1 MIFGFTKTRARLA
14 GGAAIL
20 ALSAGAAM
28 AQENV
33 EQVTVT
39 STRLQAAGFDAP
51 TPTTVIGAADIA
63 QQAKPSVFD
72 TLTNLPAVQGSTG
85 AAAQAGTTSNGLIG
99 LSAIGLRGLSPLRTL
114 VLIDNQRFVAAN
126 LNGTVDVSQMPQMLI
141 QRVDIVTGGASAA
154 WGSDA
159 VAGVVNFVTDKKFE
173 GFKMNA
179 VAGLSGYGD
188 MGNVTFQAA
197 AGTSFAGGRGHFE
210 TAVEYSYNDGLLPR
224 YPQSTQH
231 TALPGNI
238 GGRDLSRT
246 SGTASYG
253 STPSQTPAGQP
264 QSFYGP
270 LRMQTQ
276 FAAYGLVQSGPKAG
290 MTFGSN
296 SVAYPEPLAG
306 GCTRSATGAL
316 SGAIGGI
323 CFGTPTAPG
332 DTIDTREFTQGLI
345 NPLTRGSVYMRAS
358 YDLTPDTEVYATLTY
373 SGVRTE
379 NTPAQGNS
387 DKSGFIHCD
396 NAYLPGTN
404 LFGVGLTAAQTQAA
418 CLAAYPTATG
428 KNIFDNGQGVPFGSN
443 WANILTDQNMHIFR
457 QTRRFVVGGDGVF
470 DMFGSKWNW
479 NSYFEHGEG
488 NTSVKIYNMPLSNTP
503 VNPATGQPD
512 NTLLSRFNLAQ
523 DAVVNAGGN
532 IVCRNTI
539 AQTFGCVPFNPFG
552 VDPINPAA
560 QAYFDNQQVPA
571 GQNQHISSIQTNR
584 QESFDFS
591 INGSPFSDWA
601 GPVAVAAGYAYR
613 EEHYSQRSDPY
624 AAGVTASTPPTVN
637 EPCTDPFIDCGL
649 TTWGPLG
656 AYNAGNYKN
665 GRGTYHVNEVF
676 VEFGVPLLNDNFWG
690 KIDADIAGRHARY
703 STAGDANTWKVGL
716 TWETP
721 IPGIRFRATQSRD
734 IRAPNLSE
742 LEPPPVGANG
752 SFNNDF
758 LASDRNHNIIGVT
771 AGNLGLK
778 PERSY
783 TTEAGIVWQ
792 PEFLPGFQASIDY
805 YRIGLAKAIFSYG
818 TQNIEDQCF
827 FQTTGT
833 IPFGNWCAQTAIR
846 TANGQPQT
854 LAQPGLVTDP
864 NNVIQIIAQPFN
876 AATMVTDGFDLEA
889 SYSFDLEDYDVP
901 GSFTFRSLINHISK
915 FTFSSGIPGTQQN
928 QELAGAV
935 NAGNNGQT
943 YTQFGGD
950 VFNYKILE
958 TQSYANDVWGF
969 DLTERWDSPG
979 VTTQNRNYIVCNPG
993 SCPAPTI
1000 QWPTI
1005 NYNKV
1010 DSMFYFDLGL
1020 HWNMSPKTQI
1030 YTKIDNVTNI
1040 RPPDIGQQDNNQVLY
1055 DVIGRMFRVGVRLN
1069 Y

>member
-1 MIFGFTKTRARLA
+1 MNYGLKTRARLA

-20 ALSAGAAM
+20 ALSAGAAL
-28 AQENV
+28 AQEGV
-33 EQVTVT
+33 EQVVVT

-51 TPTTVIGAADIA
+51 TPTTVIGAADIQA
-63 QQAKPSVFD
+63 QAKPSVFD

-126 LNGTVDVSQMPQMLI
+126 LNGTVDVSMMPQMLI

-159 VAGVVNFVTDKKFE
+159 VAGVVNFVTDRKFE
-173 GFKMNA
+173 GFKLNA

-188 MGNVTFQAA
+188 MGNVTFQTA
-197 AGTSFAGGRGHFE
+197 AGTAFAGGRGHFE
-210 TAVEYSYNDGLLPR
+210 VAGEYSYNDGLLPR
-224 YPQSTQH
+224 YPQGQQH
-231 TALPGNI
+231 TGLPGNI
-238 GGRDLSRT
+238 DGRDLSRT
-246 SGTASYG
+246 SGTANYG

-264 QSFYGP
+264 QSFYGA

-276 FAAYGLVQSGPKAG
+276 FAAYGLVQNGPKAG
-290 MTFGSN
+290 YTFGSN
-296 SVAYPEPLAG
+296 GVAYPEALAAS
-306 GCTRSATGAL
+306 CTRNATGGL
-316 SGAIGGI
+316 VGAIGGV
-323 CFGTPTAPG
+323 CFGTPSAPG
-332 DTIDTREFTQGLI
+332 DTVDTREFTQGLI
-345 NPLTRGSVYMRAS
+345 NPLTRGSLYGRIS
-358 YDLTPDTEVYATLTY
+358 YDLTPDTEIYATLTY

-387 DKSGFIHCD
+387 DKSGSIHCD
-396 NAYLPGTN
+396 NAYLPQTG
-404 LFGVGLTAAQTQAA
+404 LFGVGLTQAQTQAA
-418 CLAAYPTATG
+418 CLAAYPTPAN
-428 KNIFDNGQGVPFGSN
+428 KNIFDNGVGIPFGSN
-443 WANILTDQNMHIFR
+443 WANILTDQNMHIYR
-457 QTRRFVVGGDGVF
+457 QTRRAVLGGDGGF
-470 DMFGSKWNW
+470 DLFGKNWNW
-479 NSYFEHGEG
+479 ASYFEHGES

-503 VNPATGQPD
+503 VDPATGNPD

-523 DAVVNAGGN
+523 DAVVNPSGN

-539 AQTFGCVPFNPFG
+539 AQTFGCVPFSPFG
-552 VDPINPAA
+552 NSPINPAA
-560 QAYFDNQQVPA
+560 QAYFDNQQVSA

-584 QESFDFS
+584 QESFSFS
-591 INGSPFSDWA
+591 VDGSPIEDWA
-601 GPVAVAAGYAYR
+601 GPVAVAMGYEYR

-624 AAGVTASTPPTVN
+624 AAGVTASTPATVN

-676 VEFGVPLLNDNFWG
+676 LEIGVPLLNDSFWG
-690 KIDADIAGRHARY
+690 KMDADIAGRHARY

-721 IPGIRFRATQSRD
+721 IPGIRLRATQSRD

-758 LASDRNHNIIGVT
+758 FPADVNHNLIGVT
-771 AGNLGLK
+771 AGNLSLK

-792 PEFLPGFQASIDY
+792 PDFIPGFQLSVDY

-827 FQTTGT
+827 FQASGT
-833 IPFGNWCAQTAIR
+833 IPFNNWCAQTAIR
-846 TANGQPQT
+846 TANGQPQSI
-854 LAQPGLVTDP
+854 AVPGRVTDP
-864 NNVIQIIAQPFN
+864 NNVVQIIAQPFN
-876 AATMVTDGFDLEA
+876 AATMVTDGFDIES
-889 SYSFDLEDYDVP
+889 SYTFDLQDYDVP
-901 GSFTFRSLINHISK
+901 GTFTLRSLINHVSK
-915 FTFSSGIPGTQQN
+915 FIFSSGIPGTQQN
-928 QELAGAV
+928 QELTGAV

-950 VFNYKILE
+950 IFNYKVFE
-958 TQSYANDVWGF
+958 TQSYANDIWGF

-979 VTTQNRNYIVCNPG
+979 VSTHEPQLPYLRSGQLPG
-993 SCPAPTI
+993 AD
-1000 QWPTI
+1000 
-1005 NYNKV
+1005 
-1010 DSMFYFDLGL
+1010 DSDFDNQL
-1020 HWNMSPKTQI
+1020 
-1030 YTKIDNVTNI
+1030 
-1040 RPPDIGQQDNNQVLY
+1040 QQ
-1055 DVIGRMFRVGVRLN
+1055 G
-1069 Y
+1069 